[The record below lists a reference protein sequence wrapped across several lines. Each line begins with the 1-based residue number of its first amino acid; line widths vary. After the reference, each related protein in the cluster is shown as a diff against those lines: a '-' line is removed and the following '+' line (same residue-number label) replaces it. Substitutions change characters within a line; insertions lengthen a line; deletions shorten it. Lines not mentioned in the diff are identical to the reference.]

1 MKVDETDA
9 PEAETARAE
18 AATAAAIPTEA
29 ARATAD
35 LEETTPETE
44 ALADPATAIPTET
57 TADPAE
63 TDLKTATDSGQAAPE
78 AATGRQHP
86 LRIVLAKL
94 GLDGHDRGIK
104 VVARMLRD
112 AGFEVIYLGLRQT
125 TESVLAAAEQED
137 ADAIGLSIHNGGHMT
152 LAPRMVNA
160 VRGAGMDVPVIVGG
174 IVPAVDVP
182 LLLDAGVAAVLGP
195 GASADEVSNTIRSA
209 AGAAATAEPAAP
221 TKTDD
226 KIRSPAA
233 STGPTRTDDTT
244 NAAVT
249 APAKTD
255 D

>member
-9 PEAETARAE
+9 PEAATGREEVAT
-18 AATAAAIPTEA
+18 AATAREEVAA
-29 ARATAD
+29 ATNPA
-35 LEETTPETE
+35 
-44 ALADPATAIPTET
+44 PATPMPT
-57 TADPAE
+57 
-63 TDLKTATDSGQAAPE
+63 
-78 AATGRQHP
+78 TGRQHP

-195 GASADEVSNTIRSA
+195 GASANEVSDTIRSA
-209 AGAAATAEPAAP
+209 AARPTAAT
-221 TKTDD
+221 
-226 KIRSPAA
+226 
-233 STGPTRTDDTT
+233 
-244 NAAVT
+244 
-249 APAKTD
+249 PAKTSD
-255 D
+255 TTSTN